1 MIQENTVAINGMSC
15 TQCAQ
20 TITHFLT
27 KQDGV
32 HSATVALA
40 TEQATIQYDDTHT
53 SLATLATA
61 LHSIGYTMVLPVAQL
76 VFDLSGLHCVR
87 CGHTIE
93 QTIAALPQVDSVHF
107 SSATDTL
114 HVSGR
119 VAAATILAAIR
130 NLGYTAQLRV
140 DRATAVA
147 QAAQQRRED
156 EQQLWR
162 RFLWSAVASVPLLVL
177 SMGPMLG
184 LALSAFLSPMLT
196 ALIQLLLCSIVLVIG
211 RDFFIRGLSALK
223 HRNPTMDSLIT
234 LGAGAAFGYSLWL
247 TWLMS
252 QGAVTHIH
260 HLYYESAAVIITF
273 MLLGHYL
280 ERVAKGRTL
289 TAMTALLDLRPV
301 HATRWQDG
309 QLLRIPVEQVMVGDL
324 LVAKPGEQFA
334 VDGIIQNGHTAAN
347 ESMITGESMPVDKS
361 VGDAVLAGTIN
372 TTQTVHY
379 RATHIGAQTTLSRII
394 QLVQDAQR
402 HKAPI
407 ARLAD
412 RVTTYFVPTVVVL
425 ACLAAGGWALAG
437 ASLHFCITILVS
449 VLVIACPCALGLA
462 TPTAIMVGTGI
473 AAQHGLLI
481 KSGAA
486 LERAQA
492 VRIVAFDKTGT
503 LTVGEPQVTTCYQ
516 LVERYSEAELLEMAG
531 SLEQNSSHP
540 LAQALVAAAQHHH
553 NRLPLAKSVTQLAG
567 FGLMGTVAQHHVV
580 IGNQKLIQQHAT
592 IADMAQQHIQQIAT
606 MGQTP
611 VLMVVDGQLA
621 AVFAIADSLKGSS
634 PLAVAQLQQAGVEV
648 VMITGDTEQT
658 AQALAAQCGITCYY
672 SDILPDQKAAIIQQL
687 QQQGVVAMV
696 GDGINDAPALAQADV
711 GIAIKSG
718 TDVAI
723 ETADIVVL
731 HQDLRAISRAIAI
744 SRKTHRTIKENL
756 FWAFAY
762 NVIGLPIAMGLPYA
776 LGGMLLDPMIAGL
789 AMAFSSVSVLANTLR
804 LKRYRF

>member
-1 MIQENTVAINGMSC
+1 MTDIRKGLRVVLFCEHQYAINILQPIETEIRNNLNGCGYEVLWFVDRRHIPEFPLKNDTRWTHSMQEVYDFSPEVIFVPGNIVPYYLPGVKAEIFHGYAAEKKDHWIIRRYIDIYL
-15 TQCAQ
+15 TQGPFF
-20 TITHFLT
+20 TRGFE
-27 KQDGV
+27 
-32 HSATVALA
+32 ALA
-40 TEQATIQYDDTHT
+40 RKY
-53 SLATLATA
+53 
-61 LHSIGYTMVLPVAQL
+61 
-76 VFDLSGLHCVR
+76 
-87 CGHTIE
+87 
-93 QTIAALPQVDSVHF
+93 
-107 SSATDTL
+107 
-114 HVSGR
+114 
-119 VAAATILAAIR
+119 
-130 NLGYTAQLRV
+130 
-140 DRATAVA
+140 
-147 QAAQQRRED
+147 
-156 EQQLWR
+156 
-162 RFLWSAVASVPLLVL
+162 
-177 SMGPMLG
+177 
-184 LALSAFLSPMLT
+184 
-196 ALIQLLLCSIVLVIG
+196 
-211 RDFFIRGLSALK
+211 
-223 HRNPTMDSLIT
+223 
-234 LGAGAAFGYSLWL
+234 
-247 TWLMS
+247 
-252 QGAVTHIH
+252 
-260 HLYYESAAVIITF
+260 
-273 MLLGHYL
+273 
-280 ERVAKGRTL
+280 
-289 TAMTALLDLRPV
+289 
-301 HATRWQDG
+301 
-309 QLLRIPVEQVMVGDL
+309 
-324 LVAKPGEQFA
+324 
-334 VDGIIQNGHTAAN
+334 
-347 ESMITGESMPVDKS
+347 
-361 VGDAVLAGTIN
+361 
-372 TTQTVHY
+372 
-379 RATHIGAQTTLSRII
+379 
-394 QLVQDAQR
+394 
-402 HKAPI
+402 
-407 ARLAD
+407 
-412 RVTTYFVPTVVVL
+412 
-425 ACLAAGGWALAG
+425 
-437 ASLHFCITILVS
+437 
-449 VLVIACPCALGLA
+449 
-462 TPTAIMVGTGI
+462 
-473 AAQHGLLI
+473 LLI

-503 LTVGEPQVTTCYQ
+503 LTVGEPQVTTCYR

-580 IGNQKLIQQHAT
+580 IGNQKLIRQHAA